1 MERPAK
7 DQIKSEQPDN
17 QAFNQLTSQQDWRAR
32 AEKKFEHFS
41 DFIFENRLKILFAML
56 ALVFTLASNLPN
68 ITFDTSTEGFLYED
82 DPQILAYNDFR
93 NQFGRDEKII
103 IALKVSDKSK
113 DIFQRPFLKTLF
125 SLHEEIENKAPY
137 IKDVSSLKNARKT
150 TGNEDELIVEDLFE
164 DGIPED
170 DKQLAEIKQFALGNP
185 IYENLY
191 LSEDATFTTI
201 MITTQTYT
209 SIGVKAE
216 TESEMLE
223 SGFDNT
229 VDDAFDDA
237 GFDNSA
243 PDETATSDQSSIKD
257 REFINVLETNK
268 LIAVIED
275 ILKEY
280 ESDDMQIYIA
290 GSPIVTK
297 NLQASLM
304 GDMSIF
310 ILYVVIIISLLLLIM
325 FKRISGILL
334 PLLIV
339 VLTLIATIGSMSLAG
354 APITSMTQILPS
366 LLLAVGVGASV
377 HLLAIFYKKY
387 DQVKDKKSAMAY
399 ALGHS
404 GLAIF
409 MTSLTTAASLAS
421 FSFSDIA
428 PVANLGIFSALGVS
442 LQLLLTLILLPAL
455 IAVLPI
461 KTKQHPADEKPML
474 LDRLVHGLGVFSIT
488 YPKSIVAVSMLIIV
502 IAGGLAATMQFSH
515 NPLHWFAPDNEVRIN
530 TEIIDKELK
539 GSISIEVILDTGVE
553 NGVYEPEFLNT
564 IEQVTETIYTYRGEN
579 YFIGKIVSIN
589 DVLKEINKAL
599 NENKDSE
606 YRIPQD
612 RDLIAQEFL
621 LFENSGSDDLED
633 IVDSRFSKTRIS
645 IKAPWVDSVE
655 YVELMDDLEALLNEA
670 FSGTA
675 SVTITGTLP
684 ILSDTITKSI
694 KSSIES
700 YILAFGVIAILMII
714 LLGSVK
720 FGLLSMFPNLTP
732 IMIGIALMV
741 ALDMPLDM
749 FTILIGAIA
758 IGMVVD
764 DTVHFMHNFN
774 RYYKQTGDVDEAVLL
789 TINSTGRAIF
799 ITSIVL
805 SSGFFVFMFAS
816 MTNLYN
822 FGLITGAVVLV
833 AMLADLVLIG
843 AIMKLVIK
851 PAAIQNQR

>member
-1 MERPAK
+1 MEK
-7 DQIKSEQPDN
+7 K
-17 QAFNQLTSQQDWRAR
+17 DWRIRSEEAFHR
-32 AEKKFEHFS
+32 FS
-41 DFIFENRLKILFAML
+41 DVIYDNKFKTLFAVL
-56 ALVFTLASNLPN
+56 AVVIGLASNLPD
-68 ITFDTSTEGFLYED
+68 ITFDTSTEGFLYKD

-103 IALKVSDKSK
+103 IALKTRDV
-113 DIFQRPFLKTLF
+113 FAPEFLKTLF
-125 SLHEEIENKAPY
+125 ALHDDIEQNAPY
-137 IKDVSSLKNARKT
+137 VKEVDSLKNARKT

-164 DGIPED
+164 DGLPADAE
-170 DKQLAEIKQFALGNP
+170 QLEEIKKFALSNP
-185 IYENLY
+185 IYKNLY
-191 LSEDATFTTI
+191 LSEDASFTTI

-209 SIGVKAE
+209 SIGVVVESE
-216 TESEMLE
+216 TEMLE
-223 SGFDNT
+223 SGFD
-229 VDDAFDDA
+229 DA
-237 GFDNSA
+237 GFDDSVETGGETLAKDKA
-243 PDETATSDQSSIKD
+243 PSEK
-257 REFINVLETNK
+257 REFINVIETNE
-268 LIAVIED
+268 LIANIEK
-275 ILKEY
+275 IMKKY
-280 ESDDMQIYIA
+280 RSDDIKIYIA

-297 NLQASLM
+297 NLQASLIS
-304 GDMSIF
+304 DMSTF
-310 ILYVVIIISLLLLIM
+310 ILYVIIIIAILLLVM

-334 PLLIV
+334 PLFIV
-339 VLTLIATIGSMSLAG
+339 VLTLLSTVGTMALVG
-354 APITSMTQILPS
+354 APITAMTQILPS

-377 HLLAIFYKKY
+377 HLLAMFYKKY
-387 DQVKDKKSAMAY
+387 DEVKDKKAAIAY

-421 FSFSDIA
+421 FSFSDLA

-442 LQLLLTLILLPAL
+442 YQLILTLIFLPAL
-455 IAVLPI
+455 ISLLPV
-461 KTKQHPADEKPML
+461 KARQHSIDEKPML

-488 YPKSIVAVSMLIIV
+488 YPKSIVSVAVLIIV
-502 IAGGLAATMQFSH
+502 VATALASSMQFSH
-515 NPLHWFAPDNEVRIN
+515 NPLHWFAADNEVRIN
-530 TEIIDKELK
+530 TEVIDKELK
-539 GSISIEVILDTGVE
+539 GSITIEIVLDTQKE
-553 NGVYEPEFLNT
+553 NGVYEPRFLNT
-564 IEQVTETIYTYRGEN
+564 IERVTEEIYTYKGEN

-589 DVLKEINKAL
+589 DVIKEINKAL
-599 NENKDSE
+599 NENRESE

-612 RDLIAQEFL
+612 KDLIAQEFL

-633 IVDSRFSKTRIS
+633 IVDSQFSKTRLS

-655 YVELMDDLEALLNEA
+655 YVELMDEMDILLNDA
-670 FSGTA
+670 FKGMATVS
-675 SVTITGTLP
+675 ITGTLP
-684 ILSDTITKSI
+684 ILADTITKSI

-700 YILAFGVIAILMII
+700 YIIAFGVIAILMII

-732 IMIGIALMV
+732 IMIGVALMV
-741 ALDMPLDM
+741 VLDMPLDM

-774 RYYKQTGDVDEAVLL
+774 RYYSQTKDVDEAVLL

-805 SSGFFVFMFAS
+805 SSGFLVFMFAS

-822 FGLITGAVVLV
+822 FGLITGTVVLT

-843 AIMKLVIK
+843 AMMKLIIK
-851 PAAIQNQR
+851 PENK